1 VTVEDRIKTL
11 MTRSLAGDAAANHEL
26 LTSLAIQLRT
36 FFRRRVH
43 SEVDVEDLLQETLL
57 AIHVKRETF
66 DPGELVTPWVYAIA
80 RHKLIDWYRRRNAK
94 MAVPLEDAGD
104 LFTDG
109 TYEDATAAQDLVRL
123 LEDLP
128 QKQAAAIRCMKLEG
142 LSAAQT
148 AIRTGQSI
156 SAVKVSVHRGL
167 RTLATRLR
175 GLRP

>member
-1 VTVEDRIKTL
+1 VTIEDRIKAL
-11 MTRSLAGDAAANHEL
+11 MTRSLAGDVAANHEL
-26 LTSLAIQLRT
+26 LTSLATHLRT

-43 SEVDVEDLLQETLL
+43 SEVDIEDLLQETLL

-66 DPGELVTPWVYAIA
+66 DTDELVTAWVYAIA
-80 RHKLIDWYRRRNAK
+80 RHKLIDWYRRRSARIA
-94 MAVPLEDAGD
+94 MPLEDAGD

-109 TYEDATAAQDLVRL
+109 AYEDATAAQDLVRL
-123 LEDLP
+123 LQELP

-148 AIRTGQSI
+148 AVRTGQSV
-156 SAVKVSVHRGL
+156 SAVKVGVHRGL

-175 GLRP
+175 GLLP